1 MNPLSRRHFIAAT
14 AGALAS
20 TQALGQT
27 AYPTRPIRLIVPFS
41 PGGSSDFT
49 GRLIAQKMSETLGQ
63 TVVVE
68 NKPGANG
75 IIGCDMIAKAAPDGY
90 SLLIVPRE
98 IGVNPSITKTLPFDV
113 LKDFT
118 WIGLATEGP
127 FVIVVNPNIPANTFA
142 ELVALAKA
150 QPGKL
155 SYGSIGN
162 GSISHLNVEALKQ
175 KLGIEILHI
184 PYKGAGPS
192 ITGTLTGEISM
203 TITAIPGALA
213 NVQAGKLRA
222 LAVGAPQRVPQMP
235 DIPTLA
241 ELGVPGDV
249 FSPTFF
255 GLGAPANTPRPI
267 IDKLNAAL
275 KKASEDPDV
284 KAKLATFGMIS
295 VASTPEAMGETIRR
309 DVENFAKLV
318 KAIGLQPE

>member
-1 MNPLSRRHFIAAT
+1 MIPLSRRSFIAAT

-20 TQALGQT
+20 TQALGQA

-127 FVIVVNPNIPANTFA
+127 FVIVVNPNIPAKTFA

-162 GSISHLNVEALKQ
+162 GSISHLNVEALK
-175 KLGIEILHI
+175 
-184 PYKGAGPS
+184 
-192 ITGTLTGEISM
+192 
-203 TITAIPGALA
+203 
-213 NVQAGKLRA
+213 
-222 LAVGAPQRVPQMP
+222 
-235 DIPTLA
+235 
-241 ELGVPGDV
+241 
-249 FSPTFF
+249 
-255 GLGAPANTPRPI
+255 
-267 IDKLNAAL
+267 
-275 KKASEDPDV
+275 
-284 KAKLATFGMIS
+284 
-295 VASTPEAMGETIRR
+295 
-309 DVENFAKLV
+309 
-318 KAIGLQPE
+318 

>member
-1 MNPLSRRHFIAAT
+1 
-14 AGALAS
+14 
-20 TQALGQT
+20 
-27 AYPTRPIRLIVPFS
+27 
-41 PGGSSDFT
+41 
-49 GRLIAQKMSETLGQ
+49 
-63 TVVVE
+63 
-68 NKPGANG
+68 
-75 IIGCDMIAKAAPDGY
+75 
-90 SLLIVPRE
+90 
-98 IGVNPSITKTLPFDV
+98 
-113 LKDFT
+113 
-118 WIGLATEGP
+118 
-127 FVIVVNPNIPANTFA
+127 
-142 ELVALAKA
+142 
-150 QPGKL
+150 
-155 SYGSIGN
+155 
-162 GSISHLNVEALKQ
+162 Q

-235 DIPTLA
+235 DVPTLA

-275 KKASEDPDV
+275 VKASEDPEV